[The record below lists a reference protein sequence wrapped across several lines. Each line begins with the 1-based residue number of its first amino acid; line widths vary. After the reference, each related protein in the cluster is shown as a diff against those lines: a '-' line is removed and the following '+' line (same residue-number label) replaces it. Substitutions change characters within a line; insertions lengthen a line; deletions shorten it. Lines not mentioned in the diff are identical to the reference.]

1 MSIRVYA
8 VSRCVKPRQP
18 VEPRGVRARPVAGAP
33 RRHVLSQPER
43 LTGLRV
49 RILQGGAA
57 KNMSEHTSVHIG
69 IDVSKERLE
78 IAFGAAGGVESLA
91 NEPEAHAALA
101 ARLRAIL
108 PELIVLEATGGYEFE
123 VASTLQ
129 LAGLKVLVV
138 NPRQARDF
146 ARGMGLLAKTDALDA
161 RVLARFAAVLAQ
173 RTDLHLKPLPDEEL
187 QQLQALVLRRRQLIG
202 MLTAERQRLAICHR
216 SARRSLKAMIEFI
229 QRQLREVDGH
239 LAQHLERH
247 HGELAE
253 LLRSVK
259 GIGPTSAATL
269 IAELRELGQL
279 PRRQISALVG
289 VAPLNRDSGQQRGRR
304 STWGGR
310 VSVRNTLYMATLSA
324 VRFNPTLRAFY
335 EHLLGLGK
343 PKKVALVACMR
354 KLLVILNAMVRD
366 HQPFRTEALPA

>member
-1 MSIRVYA
+1 
-8 VSRCVKPRQP
+8 
-18 VEPRGVRARPVAGAP
+18 
-33 RRHVLSQPER
+33 
-43 LTGLRV
+43 
-49 RILQGGAA
+49 
-57 KNMSEHTSVHIG
+57 MSEHTSVHIG

-78 IAFGAAGGVESLA
+78 VAFGTAGSLETLA
-91 NEPEAHAALA
+91 NEPAAHAALA
-101 ARLRAIL
+101 ARLQAMA
-108 PELIVLEATGGYEFE
+108 PALIVLEATGGYEFE

-129 LAGLKVLVV
+129 LAGWKVLVV

-146 ARGMGLLAKTDALDA
+146 ARGMGLLAKTDAIDA

-173 RTDLHLKPLPDEEL
+173 RSDLHLKPLPDEER
-187 QQLQALVLRRRQLIG
+187 QQLQAWVLRRRQLIA
-202 MLTAERQRLAICHR
+202 MLTAERQRLAICHK

-229 QRQLREVDGH
+229 QRQLREVDGQ
-239 LAQHLERH
+239 LARHLERH
-247 HGELAE
+247 HGEVAA

-324 VRFNPTLRAFY
+324 VRHNPALRAFY
-335 EHLLGLGK
+335 EHLLQLGK

-354 KLLVILNAMVRD
+354 KLLVILNAIVRD
-366 HQPFRTEALPA
+366 RQPFRTELLQA

>member
-1 MSIRVYA
+1 M
-8 VSRCVKPRQP
+8 
-18 VEPRGVRARPVAGAP
+18 
-33 RRHVLSQPER
+33 
-43 LTGLRV
+43 GLEV

-57 KNMSEHTSVHIG
+57 KNMGEHTSLHIG

-78 IAFGAAGGVESLA
+78 VAFGTAGAVETLA
-91 NEPEAHAALA
+91 NEPEAHEALA
-101 ARLRAIL
+101 ARLRAST
-108 PELIVLEATGGYEFE
+108 PTLIVLEATGGYEFE
-123 VASTLQ
+123 VASALQ

-146 ARGMGLLAKTDALDA
+146 ARGMGLLAKTDAIDA
-161 RVLARFAAVLAQ
+161 RVLAHFAQVLAQ
-173 RTDLHLKPLPDEEL
+173 RADLHLKPLPDEEL
-187 QQLQALVLRRRQLIG
+187 QQLQALVLRRRQLIA

-229 QRQLREVDGH
+229 QVQLRTVDGE
-239 LAQHLERH
+239 LARHLEQH
-247 HGELAE
+247 HGELTE
-253 LLRSVK
+253 LLRTVK

-324 VRFNPTLRAFY
+324 VRHNPTLRAFY
-335 EHLLGLGK
+335 EHLLRLGK

-354 KLLVILNAMVRD
+354 KLLIILNAMVRD
-366 HQPFRTEALPA
+366 QQPFRAQVLPA